1 MRRGFISAALRRCAL
16 STSSAP
22 ADFLHPTFGLTPTQ
36 RDIYDTAKAF
46 ADAEIAPHAPRWDA
60 EGTFPEAALRLAAA
74 SGFAAMWV
82 REAHGGAGL
91 SRADSLPVLEA
102 ISEACP
108 STAAYLSIHGM
119 VCAMVDRYGTEAQRS
134 RLLPKLATMEH
145 FASYCLTE
153 PGAGS
158 DAASLATRAA
168 PLGGGLFSL
177 TGQKAF
183 ISGGGRSDV
192 YVVMAR
198 SGGAGPGGVSAFVVE
213 RGAPGLTFG
222 ANEKKLGWRN
232 QPTAQ
237 VFFDGA
243 PAELLGAEGAG
254 FKMAMAALDGGRLSI
269 AACSLGA
276 AAHCFGAARE
286 HVRTRRQFGA
296 PLAANQALAFRMAD
310 MGATLFGAR
319 AAVRGAARWLDEGH
333 PAARALCAQAKAQ
346 ATEGCLRVIDD
357 ALGLHGGYGYLCAT
371 NVERYLRDARVHT
384 ILEGTSVSGG
394 MGLVFAFL
402 RKLIPRNNN
411 APPLII
417 AGHHARYC
425 VEGASRRK
433 VMRLIKGEN
442 SVRRLVPHQSVILP
456 LPEVG
461 VGSPAAGARRDH
473 TRETRAT
480 RRRSYTRIR
489 ISVWP

>member
-1 MRRGFISAALRRCAL
+1 MLNRALRAPLLLPGYTRRRFL
-16 STSSAP
+16 SATSAP
-22 ADFLHPTFGLTPTQ
+22 ADFLHPTFGLSPTA
-36 RDIYDTAKAF
+36 RDIYEAARAF
-46 ADAEIAPHAPRWDA
+46 SAAEVAPHAARWDA
-60 EGTFPEAALRLAAA
+60 ESVFPEAALRRAAA
-74 SGFAAMWV
+74 CGFAAMWV
-82 REAHGGAGL
+82 REAHGGMGL
-91 SRADSLPVLEA
+91 PRADSLPALEA

-119 VCAMVDRYGTEAQRS
+119 VCAMIDRFGSEAQRT
-134 RLLPKLATMEH
+134 RLLPALVSMER

-168 PLGGGLFSL
+168 PAGGGRFSL

-213 RGAPGLTFG
+213 AGAPGLTFG

-237 VFFDGA
+237 VFFDGT

-269 AACSLGA
+269 ASCSLGA
-276 AAHCFGAARE
+276 ATHCFGAARE
-286 HVRTRRQFGA
+286 HVKTRTQFGA
-296 PLAANQALAFRMAD
+296 PLAANQALAFRVAD
-310 MGATLFGAR
+310 MGATLFASR

-384 ILEGTSVSGG
+384 ILEGTSDIMRV
-394 MGLVFAFL
+394 
-402 RKLIPRNNN
+402 IC
-411 APPLII
+411 
-417 AGHHARYC
+417 ARALL
-425 VEGASRRK
+425 EGR
-433 VMRLIKGEN
+433 
-442 SVRRLVPHQSVILP
+442 
-456 LPEVG
+456 
-461 VGSPAAGARRDH
+461 
-473 TRETRAT
+473 
-480 RRRSYTRIR
+480 
-489 ISVWP
+489 

>member
-1 MRRGFISAALRRCAL
+1 MWRCLRRFPSTTTSLSTICRSLSSASAADAAPC
-16 STSSAP
+16 AP
-22 ADFLHPTFGLTPTQ
+22 ADFLHPTFGLTPTG
-36 RDIYDTAKAF
+36 RDIYEAARAF
-46 ADAEIAPHAPRWDA
+46 SDAEVAPHAPRWDA
-60 EGTFPEAALRLAAA
+60 EGVFPEAALRAAA
-74 SGFAAMWV
+74 AAGFAAMWV
-82 REAHGGAGL
+82 REAHGGLGL
-91 SRADSLPVLEA
+91 PRADSLPALEA

-119 VCAMVDRYGTEAQRS
+119 VCAMIDRHGSEAQRA
-134 RLLPKLATMEH
+134 RLLPKLVAMEH
-145 FASYCLTE
+145 FASYALTE

-158 DAASLATRAA
+158 DAASLTTRAA
-168 PLGGGLFSL
+168 PLGGGRFAL

-198 SGGAGPGGVSAFVVE
+198 SGGAGPGGVSAFIVE

-222 ANEKKLGWRN
+222 ANERKLGWRN

-237 VFFDGA
+237 VFLDGA
-243 PAELLGAEGAG
+243 PGELLGAEGAG

-276 AAHCFGAARE
+276 ATHCFGAARE
-286 HVRTRRQFGA
+286 HVKTRRQFGA
-296 PLAANQALAFRMAD
+296 PLAANQALAFRVAD

-384 ILEGTSVSGG
+384 ILEGTSVRGARSTGRAAARTRS
-394 MGLVFAFL
+394 LTPFFSPH
-402 RKLIPRNNN
+402 RP
-411 APPLII
+411 PPLFSPFFI
-417 AGHHARYC
+417 AGYHAGHC
-425 VEGASRRK
+425 EPCAPRRK
-433 VMRLIKGEN
+433 VVMSRAIPSTAG
-442 SVRRLVPHQSVILP
+442 
-456 LPEVG
+456 G
-461 VGSPAAGARRDH
+461 FSPAKQKKGTCFYAR
-473 TRETRAT
+473 A
-480 RRRSYTRIR
+480 RSF
-489 ISVWP
+489 SA